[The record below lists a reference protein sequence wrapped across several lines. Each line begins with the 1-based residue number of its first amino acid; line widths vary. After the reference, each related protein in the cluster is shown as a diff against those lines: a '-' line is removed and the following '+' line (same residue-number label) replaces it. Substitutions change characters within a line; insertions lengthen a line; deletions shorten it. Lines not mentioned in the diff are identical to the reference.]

1 MQSWTTT
8 RLRLRYKNRMPAWR
22 DGRGRLHQ
30 RDRRSADDVFRRCF
44 ELGLIGLAV
53 TSPRK
58 GILEANDELCR
69 TLGYER
75 AELLQMTW
83 AELTHPDDL
92 AADVAQYERVVA
104 GEIDGYCLD
113 KRWIRKDGS
122 IVDSIMSAQCKRRA
136 DGSIDYFAGLVQ
148 NITARKQAERETI
161 ALKNALRDLTQRL
174 IEEQEAQSRHLA
186 RELHDVF
193 TQRLTAIGMELTR
206 LTHAPSQTSRSVG
219 NQLRTVAAQIGT
231 LATDMHRISRQLHP
245 SILDDLGLAA
255 AIRSE
260 CLTFSE
266 QHKIATGFGC
276 EGIPAELGGDV
287 ALCLYRVT
295 QESLRNI
302 AQHAGE
308 ATVSVRLTARPGEI
322 VLTIHDT
329 GHGFDYASGRRTRG
343 LGLVSMEERLRI
355 VGGTLS
361 VRSKHGSGTHVTA
374 SVPIRA

>member
-1 MQSWTTT
+1 
-8 RLRLRYKNRMPAWR
+8 MPAWR
-22 DGRGRLHQ
+22 GDRDGLDD
-30 RDRRSADDVFRRCF
+30 RDRRAADDVFRRCF

-53 TSPRK
+53 TAPDK

-69 TLGYER
+69 ILGYER

-92 AADVAQYERVVA
+92 AADVAQYQRVVA
-104 GEIDGYCLD
+104 GEVDGYCLD
-113 KRWIRKDGS
+113 KRWIRKDGA

-136 DGSIDYFAGLVQ
+136 DGSIEYFAGLVQ

-161 ALKNALRDLTQRL
+161 DLKNDLRDLTQRL

-193 TQRLTAIGMELTR
+193 TQRLTAIGMELGRVADAPLPPSR
-206 LTHAPSQTSRSVG
+206 LLG
-219 NQLRTVAAQIGT
+219 KQLRRVTEQIGT
-231 LATDMHRISRQLHP
+231 LASDINQISRQIHP

-260 CLTFSE
+260 CLMFAD
-266 QHKIATGFGC
+266 QYHIATGFAC
-276 EGIPAELGGDV
+276 EDLPAVRGDV

-302 AQHAGE
+302 ARHAGE

-322 VLTIHDT
+322 VLTIDDT
-329 GHGFDYASGRRTRG
+329 GHGFDYESGRRTRG
-343 LGLVSMEERLRI
+343 LGLVSMDERLRM
-355 VGGTLS
+355 VGGTLLI
-361 VRSKHGSGTHVTA
+361 RSRQGSGTHVIA
-374 SVPIRA
+374 SVPIRP